1 MKTGSEQ
8 NAAANRAFHLTQF
21 FQGQFAVGL
30 VDIDNHIADVFLGLQ
45 VLAAHVDAVLGEHLV
60 DFGHHAGH
68 VLVNVQQAVL
78 VRVRRQCHFREVHR
92 RNGGTVVAVHSQLLG
107 HFTADVFLGF
117 DGGATHVRGQDAV
130 VEFAQRRYKLFIVGL
145 RLNREYVDCCP
156 QQFAGTQRIGQ
167 GVDIHHGTAGSVHQ
181 DATRL
186 HLCKLLGLEHVFGRR
201 SFRYVQGNHI
211 GNVQQFLQRA
221 HLRGVTDRQLGNH
234 VVEIHVHAQALGQSV
249 DIHHGT
255 AGSVHQDATRLHL
268 CKLLG
273 LEHVF
278 GRRSFRY
285 VQGNHIGNVQ
295 QFLQRAHLRG
305 VTDRQLGNHVVEIH
319 VHAQALGQDTEL
331 GADVAVSDDT
341 QLLAT
346 DFVAV
351 LGGLDPLTPMRLGA
365 LLGHATQQQD
375 GLGQNQLGYGTGVG
389 ERCVEN
395 GNTTAGCSLQVYLV
409 GANAETAHSHQLLG
423 GFKYFLGQLGARPD
437 TDEVRIGN
445 LLDQVFLAQ

>member
-1 MKTGSEQ
+1 MASATRLVRTLPQRAVSRTVALSWLWCRWSSNSPLPAQKKTPEAKACGVFLRLVKTGSEQ

-21 FQGQFAVGL
+21 FQGQFTIGL
-30 VDIDNHIADVFLGLQ
+30 VDIHDYVADIFLGLQ

-60 DFGHHAGH
+60 DLGHHAGH

-78 VRVRRQCHFREVHR
+78 VRVRRQCHFREVHGR
-92 RNGGTVVAVHSQLLG
+92 HRGAVVAVHGQLLG

-130 VEFAQRRYKLFIVGL
+130 VEFAQRRYKLFVVGL
-145 RLNREYVDCCP
+145 GLNREYVDCCT

-167 GVDIHHGTAGSVHQ
+167 SVDIHHGTAGSVHQ

-186 HLCKLLGLEHVFGRR
+186 HLCKLLGLKHVFGRR

-234 VVEIHVHAQALGQSV
+234 VVEI
-249 DIHHGT
+249 DIHT
-255 AGSVHQDATRLHL
+255 QA
-268 CKLLG
+268 
-273 LEHVF
+273 F
-278 GRRSFRY
+278 G
-285 VQGNHIGNVQ
+285 Q
-295 QFLQRAHLRG
+295 
-305 VTDRQLGNHVVEIH
+305 
-319 VHAQALGQDTEL
+319 HAEL
-331 GADVAVSDDT
+331 GADVAVTDDA

-351 LGGLDPLTPMRLGA
+351 LGGLDPLTPMRLGV
-365 LLGHATQQQD
+365 LFRHATQQQD

-423 GFKYFLGQLGARPD
+423 SFKYFLGQLGARPD

>member
-8 NAAANRAFHLTQF
+8 NAAANRAFHLTQV
-21 FQGQFAVGL
+21 FQGEFAVGL
-30 VDIDNHIADVFLGLQ
+30 VDIDNHIADVCVGLQ
-45 VLAAHVDAVLGEHLV
+45 VLAVHGDAVLGEHLV
-60 DFGHHAGH
+60 DFGQQAGH
-68 VLVNVQQAVL
+68 RLVDVQLAVL
-78 VRVRRQCHFREVHR
+78 VRGGRQCHFRVVHR

-145 RLNREYVDCCP
+145 RLNREYVDCCT

-186 HLCKLLGLEHVFGRR
+186 HLGELLGLEHVFGRR

-234 VVEIHVHAQALGQSV
+234 VVEI
-249 DIHHGT
+249 DIHT
-255 AGSVHQDATRLHL
+255 QA
-268 CKLLG
+268 
-273 LEHVF
+273 F
-278 GRRSFRY
+278 G
-285 VQGNHIGNVQ
+285 Q
-295 QFLQRAHLRG
+295 
-305 VTDRQLGNHVVEIH
+305 
-319 VHAQALGQDTEL
+319 HAEL
-331 GADVAVSDDT
+331 GADVAVSDDA

-389 ERCVEN
+389 DRCVEN

-423 GFKYFLGQLGARPD
+423 SFKYFLGQLGARPD

-445 LLDQVFLAQ
+445 LLDQVFLTQ